1 MDYCPQ
7 NFEKKCE
14 CMAGFASPLSTPIKT
29 LDVADEETL
38 IYPEIGVSNFNGAL
52 WTFKQWTALK
62 IWVHYWISSFS

>member
-7 NFEKKCE
+7 NFEKNCE

-52 WTFKQWTALK
+52 WTFKQ
-62 IWVHYWISSFS
+62 